1 MPWAEDYH
9 ASVFVRGPNEQTVL
23 ITDTRRPPPQLWKFP
38 GGKMEAGED
47 PFETA
52 IREVFEETGV
62 TLKRENLALIET
74 EHLDSHTKYFF
85 LATTDSFAG
94 FQQRSKDGEIAGIFD
109 ISYLHKMVDIHPRYY
124 EVFLKA
130 VAL

>member
-9 ASVFVRGPNEQTVL
+9 ASVFIKGPDGKTVL

-38 GGKMEAGED
+38 GGKMEFGEN

-52 IREVFEETGV
+52 VREVKEETGL
-62 TLKRENLALIET
+62 TILIENLILIET
-74 EHLDSHTKYFF
+74 INLGSHTKYFF
-85 LATTDSFAG
+85 SATTDSLEG
-94 FQQRSKDGEIAGIFD
+94 LQKRSKDGEIAGIFD
-109 ISYLHKMVDIHPRYY
+109 IDYLHKMVDIHPRYY

-130 VAL
+130 VDV

>member
-9 ASVFVRGPNEQTVL
+9 ASVFIKGPDEQTVL

-38 GGKMEAGED
+38 GGKMEPGED

-52 IREVFEETGV
+52 LREAKEETG
-62 TLKRENLALIET
+62 LSLQRENLTLIET
-74 EHLDSHTKYFF
+74 TNLSNHTKYFF
-85 LATTDSFAG
+85 VAVTDSFEG
-94 FQQRSKDGEIAGIFD
+94 FQNRSKDGEIAGIFD
-109 ISYLHKMVDIHPRYY
+109 IEYLHKMVDIHPRYY

-130 VAL
+130 VAA